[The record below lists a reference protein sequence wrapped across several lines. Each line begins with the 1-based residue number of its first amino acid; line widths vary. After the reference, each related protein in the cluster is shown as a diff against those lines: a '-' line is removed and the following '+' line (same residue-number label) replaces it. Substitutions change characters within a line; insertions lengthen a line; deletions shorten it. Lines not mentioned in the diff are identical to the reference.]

1 MTRPT
6 YQRQNFP
13 DRIVLEPSMP
23 ADSCIIWLHGLGASG
38 DDFVPVLPHLL
49 QALNTAQPPVLRAVY
64 PHAAQQPVTING
76 GMVMPSWYDL
86 LATSPRRNID
96 SQQLAVSVQ
105 RIHTLIDQQIAAGI
119 DSRRILL
126 AGFSQGGAVAYEAA
140 FSYPQPLAGLMAL
153 STYIA
158 RPLQINA
165 ANQHLPVLIAH
176 GDYDGVVSP
185 ELGEEACQWLSAQG
199 ITPESHRY
207 PLAHEVCLEEIEH
220 CGLFAG
226 RCLLKNERQGSTP
239 QEIQR
244 AENTE
249 AKP

>member
-1 MTRPT
+1 MTSPT

-13 DRIVLEPSMP
+13 DRIVLEPSTP
-23 ADSCIIWLHGLGASG
+23 ADSCIIWLHGLGANG

-49 QALNTAQPPVLRAVY
+49 QALNTAKPPVLRAIY
-64 PHAAQQPVTING
+64 PHAPQQPVTING

-86 LATSPRRNID
+86 LATSPRRQID
-96 SQQLAVSVQ
+96 GQQLSDSVQ

-126 AGFSQGGAVAYEAA
+126 AGFSQGGAVAYETA

-176 GDYDGVVSP
+176 GDYDAVVSP
-185 ELGEEACQWLSAQG
+185 ELGAEASRWLAQSG
-199 ITPESHRY
+199 INAESHRY
-207 PLAHEVCLEEIEH
+207 PMAHEVCLQEIED
-220 CGLFAG
+220 CGRFG
-226 RCLLKNERQGSTP
+226 DRCLSTVL
-239 QEIQR
+239 
-244 AENTE
+244 
-249 AKP
+249 

>member
-1 MTRPT
+1 MTSPT

-13 DRIVLEPSMP
+13 DRIVLEPSTP

-49 QALNTAQPPVLRAVY
+49 QAFNTTQPPVLRAIY
-64 PHAAQQPVTING
+64 PHAPQQPVTING

-86 LATSPRRNID
+86 LATSPRRQTD
-96 SQQLAVSVQ
+96 GQQLSDSVQ

-126 AGFSQGGAVAYEAA
+126 AGFSQGGAVAYETA
-140 FSYPQPLAGLMAL
+140 FSYPQSLAGLMAL

-176 GDYDGVVSP
+176 GDYDAVVSP
-185 ELGEEACQWLSAQG
+185 ELGAEASRWLAQSG
-199 ITPESHRY
+199 INAESHSY
-207 PLAHEVCLEEIEH
+207 PMAHEVCLQEIED
-220 CGLFAG
+220 CGRFG
-226 RCLLKNERQGSTP
+226 DRCLST
-239 QEIQR
+239 R
-244 AENTE
+244 V
-249 AKP
+249 

>member
-1 MTRPT
+1 MTSPT

-13 DRIVLEPSMP
+13 NRIVLEPSTP

-49 QALNTAQPPVLRAVY
+49 QAFNTTQPPVLRAIY
-64 PHAAQQPVTING
+64 PHAPQQPVTING

-86 LATSPRRNID
+86 LATSPRRQID
-96 SQQLAVSVQ
+96 GQQLSDSVQ

-126 AGFSQGGAVAYEAA
+126 AGFSQGGAVAYETA

-176 GDYDGVVSP
+176 GDYDAVVSP
-185 ELGEEACQWLSAQG
+185 ELGEEASLLLAQSG
-199 ITPESHRY
+199 INAESNRY
-207 PLAHEVCLEEIEH
+207 PMAHEVCLQEIED
-220 CGLFAG
+220 
-226 RCLLKNERQGSTP
+226 
-239 QEIQR
+239 
-244 AENTE
+244 
-249 AKP
+249 

>member
-38 DDFVPVLPHLL
+38 DDFVPLLPHLL
-49 QALNTAQPPVLRAVY
+49 QTLNTAQPPVLRTVY

-86 LATSPRRNID
+86 LATSPRRQID
-96 SQQLAVSVQ
+96 GQQLAVSVQ

-158 RPLQINA
+158 RPRRQ
-165 ANQHLPVLIAH
+165 
-176 GDYDGVVSP
+176 
-185 ELGEEACQWLSAQG
+185 SA
-199 ITPESHRY
+199 S
-207 PLAHEVCLEEIEH
+207 
-220 CGLFAG
+220 AG
-226 RCLLKNERQGSTP
+226 ADCSW
-239 QEIQR
+239 
-244 AENTE
+244 
-249 AKP
+249 

>member
-1 MTRPT
+1 MTSPT

-13 DRIVLEPSMP
+13 DRIVLEPSTP

-49 QALNTAQPPVLRAVY
+49 QALNTTQPPVLRAIY
-64 PHAAQQPVTING
+64 PHAPQQPVTING

-86 LATSPRRNID
+86 LATSPRRQID
-96 SQQLAVSVQ
+96 GQQLSDSVQ

-119 DSRRILL
+119 DSQRILL
-126 AGFSQGGAVAYEAA
+126 AGFSQGGAVAYETA

-176 GDYDGVVSP
+176 GDYDAVVSP
-185 ELGEEACQWLSAQG
+185 ELGAEASRWLAQSG
-199 ITPESHRY
+199 INAESHRY
-207 PLAHEVCLEEIEH
+207 PMAHEVCPQEIED
-220 CGLFAG
+220 CGRFGG
-226 RCLLKNERQGSTP
+226 RCLSTVL
-239 QEIQR
+239 
-244 AENTE
+244 
-249 AKP
+249 

>member
-1 MTRPT
+1 MTSPT

-13 DRIVLEPSMP
+13 DRIVLEPSTP

-49 QALNTAQPPVLRAVY
+49 QALNTTQPPVLRAIY
-64 PHAAQQPVTING
+64 PHAPQQPVTING

-86 LATSPRRNID
+86 LATSPRRQID
-96 SQQLAVSVQ
+96 GQQLSDSVQ

-126 AGFSQGGAVAYEAA
+126 AGFSQGGAVAYETA

-176 GDYDGVVSP
+176 GDYDAVVSP
-185 ELGEEACQWLSAQG
+185 ELGEEASRWLAQSG
-199 ITPESHRY
+199 INAESHRY
-207 PLAHEVCLEEIEH
+207 PMAHEVCLQEIEDY
-220 CGLFAG
+220 GRFGG
-226 RCLLKNERQGSTP
+226 RCLST
-239 QEIQR
+239 R
-244 AENTE
+244 V
-249 AKP
+249 

>member
-1 MTRPT
+1 MTSPT

-13 DRIVLEPSMP
+13 DRIVLEPSTP

-49 QALNTAQPPVLRAVY
+49 QALNTTQPPVLRAIY
-64 PHAAQQPVTING
+64 PHAPQQPVTING

-86 LATSPRRNID
+86 LATSPRRQID
-96 SQQLAVSVQ
+96 GQQLSDSVQ

-126 AGFSQGGAVAYEAA
+126 AGFSQGGAVAYETA

-176 GDYDGVVSP
+176 GDYDAVVSP
-185 ELGEEACQWLSAQG
+185 ELGEEASLLLAQSD
-199 ITPESHRY
+199 INAESHRY
-207 PLAHEVCLEEIEH
+207 PMAHEVCLQEIED
-220 CGLFAG
+220 CGRFGG
-226 RCLLKNERQGSTP
+226 RCLST
-239 QEIQR
+239 R
-244 AENTE
+244 L
-249 AKP
+249 